1 MSFDDKLINEIN
13 EKILLSDFIGR
24 KVTISKRG
32 REFVGLCPFHNE
44 KTPSFTINDDKNF
57 YHCFGCG
64 AHGNV
69 INFLMNDQNLEF
81 REAIRYLCTELGL
94 DFNQYSKNTSNY
106 PSQEINIIKNILNL
120 TKTFFVNNLISSKG
134 GFVREYIKNRNI
146 SMDVCKRFNLGYSLK
161 SSNDLIKHLM
171 DNNFNEDFIIR
182 SGVVGKS
189 ERNGQIY
196 DFFRNRLMFPINDN
210 QGNTIAFGGRTLED
224 SDPKYLNSPDTLLFK
239 KRRTLYNYQLARNFS
254 LKQSKS
260 LIVVEGYL
268 DVIALTQ
275 VGLFN
280 VVAPLGTALSE
291 EQLML
296 LWRTSDEPI
305 ICMDGDKAGYM
316 SAVRTL
322 SIAMPLLKP
331 GKSLGFVFLPE
342 GEDPDSLIYH
352 NGNGEIENLLDRPIS
367 MFDFCWKI
375 EFEHTKLNTP
385 EKRAGFRS
393 RFNKKISFIKDHE
406 VRQEYQKTFNHN
418 FSKYFSNH
426 SSYSNRMFSSGKNH
440 YYTGDIEKD
449 LNMVH
454 IARSNNRN
462 NSFSRE
468 KNLIVA
474 VINNPNLLNQI
485 DEEFSKIPIVNKELN
500 EIRLFL
506 IDKFV
511 KGERIKEL
519 DMNDWIK
526 DKTMNKLLEEYF
538 SGEFS
543 KTNKLIPPYA
553 LKNEDLNF
561 VEKGW
566 REAADL
572 QSIWYKRQNIKKLSK
587 K

>member
-1 MSFDDKLINEIN
+1 MSFDDQLINEIN

-24 KVTISKRG
+24 KVTISRRG
-32 REFVGLCPFHNE
+32 REFVGLCPFHKE

-69 INFLMNDQNLEF
+69 INFVMNDQNIEF
-81 REAIRYLCTELGL
+81 RDAIRYLCKELGL

-106 PSQEINIIKNILNL
+106 PSQEIDKIKNILNL
-120 TKTFFVNNLISSKG
+120 TKSFFVNNLISSKG
-134 GFVREYIKNRNI
+134 GFVREYVKNRNI
-146 SMDVCKRFNLGYSLK
+146 SIDIYKRFNLGYSLK

-268 DVIALTQ
+268 DVIAMTQ
-275 VGLFN
+275 AGLFN

-342 GEDPDSLIYH
+342 GEDPDSIINH
-352 NGNGEIENLLDRPIS
+352 NGKGEIENILDRPIS

-385 EKRAGFRS
+385 ERRAGFRT
-393 RFNKKISFIKDHE
+393 RFNRKISSIKDHE
-406 VRQEYQKTFNHN
+406 VRQEYQNTFNHN

-426 SSYSNRMFSSGKNH
+426 SSYSNRRFSSGKN
-440 YYTGDIEKD
+440 YDYTGDIEKD

-511 KGERIKEL
+511 KDERIKEV

-543 KTNKLIPPYA
+543 KNNKLIPPYA

-572 QSIWYKRQNIKKLSK
+572 QSIWYKRQNIKKISK